1 MSWSGYLPGS
11 LLRGR
16 AGLDPRR
23 VWGPRRPVAGAPSF
37 HACREAAA
45 TACGCGM
52 SPAAH
57 HCWLKRGGCGAQS
70 GEPCVVSPPAHEV
83 DRRDEALR
91 AWWAQMF
98 PVDSIPWIEDALDRT
113 NYLLNEHER
122 LLAQAARLQQTID
135 QLTRERGGR

>member
-1 MSWSGYLPGS
+1 
-11 LLRGR
+11 
-16 AGLDPRR
+16 
-23 VWGPRRPVAGAPSF
+23 
-37 HACREAAA
+37 
-45 TACGCGM
+45 
-52 SPAAH
+52 
-57 HCWLKRGGCGAQS
+57 
-70 GEPCVVSPPAHEV
+70 VVSPPAHEV